1 MRPPVGQLSGRLLPF
16 THRHVIKS
24 AGRSERMRMT
34 DVQCVKCGKPGE
46 PIADPLYLGRLEAEV
61 KAKVCKACWRQW
73 EGMRVMVINEYQ
85 VNLGEESGREL
96 VKKQMRAFLNLGEQA
111 DTSKLQ
117 ENYSR
122 RCLGPASRR

>member
-1 MRPPVGQLSGRLLPF
+1 
-16 THRHVIKS
+16 
-24 AGRSERMRMT
+24 MT
-34 DVQCVKCGKPGE
+34 EVQCVKCGKPGE
-46 PIADPLYLGRLEAEV
+46 PITDPLYLGRLEAEV
-61 KAKVCKACWRQW
+61 KSKVCKACWRQW

-117 ENYSR
+117 QNFR
-122 RCLGPASRR
+122 PQC